1 MQWEA
6 VTVKAWCSRASSHSA
21 YYTVVANFKS
31 RREASE
37 VLARL
42 PDILSEHSEEMRL
55 SGYDGGSHAVVSG
68 TTLSFCGHYDGQSRP
83 SFLKEALEE
92 EGARWARIDDAK
104 PFQVLR
110 FLIPIPK
117 GTRSRGARLL
127 LGTLAIIDEGYGF
140 ILKHSRRL
148 RLASVRGRPYIEATY
163 VGEDIYDEWGGR
175 FWQRPELNALLGRVK
190 VGTPQEVVFDDEE
203 GFRWRRSSEA

>member
-1 MQWEA
+1 MKVWI
-6 VTVKAWCSRASSHSA
+6 SRASSHSA

-31 RREASE
+31 RREANH

-42 PDILSEHSEEMRL
+42 PDILGEHSEEMRL

-92 EGARWARIDDAK
+92 EGALWARVDDAD

-110 FLIPIPK
+110 FLVPVPR
-117 GTRSRGARLL
+117 GVRGRSARLL
-127 LGTLAIIDEGYGF
+127 LGTLAIVDEGYRF
-140 ILKHSRRL
+140 ILEHSRRL
-148 RLASVRGRPYIEATY
+148 RLTSVSDGRFIEATY
-163 VGEDIYDEWGGR
+163 VGDDIYDEWGGR
-175 FWQRPELNALLGRVK
+175 FWQRSELNSLLGRVK
-190 VGTPQEVVFDDEE
+190 VETPQEVVFNGEE
-203 GFRWRRSSEA
+203 GFKWRRSSET

>member
-1 MQWEA
+1 MQVWH
-6 VTVKAWCSRASSHSA
+6 SRASSHSA

-31 RREASE
+31 RREAND

-42 PDILSEHSEEMRL
+42 PDVLSEHSEEMRL
-55 SGYDGGSHAVVSG
+55 SGHDGGSHAVVSG

-92 EGARWARIDDAK
+92 EGARWARIDDAN

-110 FLIPIPK
+110 FLVPIPK
-117 GTRSRGARLL
+117 GTGGRSARLL
-127 LGTLAIIDEGYGF
+127 LGTLAIVDEGYRF
-140 ILKHSRRL
+140 ILKHARRL
-148 RLASVRGRPYIEATY
+148 RLTTVRGRRFIEATY

-175 FWQRPELNALLGRVK
+175 FWQRSELNALLGRVK
-190 VGTPQEVVFDDEE
+190 VETPQEVVFNGEE
-203 GFRWRRSSEA
+203 GFGWRRSSET